1 MMKYIVS
8 LMVLLCLASS
18 VSAFSLFS
26 FALED
31 LYNVLMP
38 MVTGLA
44 ILSLIIVLQYVGI
57 NVIGLTFSLIT
68 FTINTFFTII
78 AQVTSR
84 EESLISAVIL
94 FIIVMAV
101 LLGML

>member
-1 MMKYIVS
+1 MKYIVS